1 MYQDEFSDFNNFN
14 NLNDED
20 NSTIITIWDIKV
32 LTKFQVILKYN
43 IFIIYPFKN
52 SNLYRNR
59 MVL

>member
-1 MYQDEFSDFNNFN
+1 MYQDEFSDLNNFN

-20 NSTIITIWDIKV
+20 NSTIITIRDIKV

-43 IFIIYPFKN
+43 FFIIYPFKN